1 MEIAVVC
8 VPFNGD
14 ISRWGCA
21 QGPQAYLDAGLLER
35 LRAGGHRVHEPV
47 WIELPRPE
55 RTRDTVTNLGKIAQR
70 TSAAVSPG
78 LRGPDSFVLVLE
90 GDCTHAVG
98 AIGGVA
104 RAVGTPGV
112 VWIDAH
118 GDINTRA
125 TSETGLWGG
134 MPYAVALGWDL
145 DDWREAAGLNPAV
158 PAEAAALLGT
168 SDLDDAEV
176 EAIAR
181 HDIAHLEARSMQQ
194 GRVAEK
200 VTDLLAPRAS
210 RVPDWYVH
218 LDVDVAGPDEVP
230 GGLTPAPYYPSR
242 EQLLE
247 AIAAIPQAVQV
258 RAMGVAAYNP
268 NGDPERRGARFGV
281 DMACALIEGVAS
293 ARPN

>member
-1 MEIAVVC
+1 MEITVVC

-14 ISRWGCA
+14 IARWGCA

-47 WIELPRPE
+47 WMELPRSE
-55 RTRDTVTNLGKIAQR
+55 RTRDTVTNLGKIARR
-70 TSAAVSPG
+70 TSAAVAPG
-78 LRGPDSFVLVLE
+78 LGGPDSFVLVLE
-90 GDCTHAVG
+90 GDCTHAPG

-104 RAVGTPGV
+104 QAAGTPGV

-118 GDINTRA
+118 GDINTTA

-134 MPYAVALGWDL
+134 MPYAVSLGWDL
-145 DDWREAAGLNPAV
+145 DDWREAAGLDPAV
-158 PAEAAALLGT
+158 PAAAAALLGT

-176 EAIAR
+176 KAIAR
-181 HDIAHLEARSMQQ
+181 HGIAHLEARSMQQ

-200 VTDLLAPRAS
+200 VAELLAPRAS
-210 RVPDWYVH
+210 RVPGWYVH

-230 GGLTPAPYYPSR
+230 GGLTPAPHYPSR
-242 EQLLE
+242 QQLLE
-247 AIAAIPQAVQV
+247 AIAAIPRSVQV
-258 RAMGVAAYNP
+258 RAMGVAADNP

-281 DMACALIEGVAS
+281 DMACTLIERMGIVPA
-293 ARPN
+293 

>member
-1 MEIAVVC
+1 MEITVVC

-14 ISRWGCA
+14 VARWGCA
-21 QGPQAYLDAGLLER
+21 QGPRAYLDAGLLER
-35 LRAGGHRVHEPV
+35 LRAGGHRVREPV
-47 WIELPRPE
+47 WIDLPRSE
-55 RTRDTVTNLGKIAQR
+55 RTRDTVTNLGKIAER
-70 TSAAVSPG
+70 MAAAVAPG
-78 LRGPDSFVLVLE
+78 LREPDSFVLVLE

-104 RAVGTPGV
+104 GAVGTPGV

-145 DDWREAAGLNPAV
+145 DDWREAAGLEPAV
-158 PAEAAALLGT
+158 PSAAAALLGT
-168 SDLDDAEV
+168 SDLDSAEV
-176 EAIAR
+176 EAIKR
-181 HDIAHLEARSMQQ
+181 HDIAHLEARAMQQ

-200 VTDLLAPRAS
+200 VVDLLAPRAS
-210 RVPDWYVH
+210 QVPGWYVH
-218 LDVDVAGPDEVP
+218 LDVDVAGPEEVP

-247 AIAAIPQAVQV
+247 AVAAIPQSVNV

-281 DMACALIEGVAS
+281 EMACTLIERVGAGS
-293 ARPN
+293 T